1 MDDARHRRSR
11 KWAGEAGWLWEN
23 RSQRQGRV
31 QAQGTADW
39 QLGSPGPG
47 VAGPA
52 LVPAMGNQDVAIP
65 SAKSGAPEFTGLE
78 GRD

>member
-1 MDDARHRRSR
+1 M
-11 KWAGEAGWLWEN
+11 WEN

-52 LVPAMGNQDVAIP
+52 LVLATGNQNVAIP
-65 SAKSGAPEFTGLE
+65 SAKSGAPAFTGLE